1 MAKQKK
7 ATAKDAR
14 VILQLYD
21 LRRETEMRKARNF
34 YVMQFNPQ
42 SFDDVVKVVGAFGS
56 DENRWFRQ
64 MVSYWEMAA
73 SLVLRGAVH
82 EELFMDSAGEMF
94 FTFYKIKPY
103 LPQLRKQFN
112 SPEFLGHMDK
122 LIHRSA
128 ENRKR
133 MKVMEERMA
142 QFAKMRAAS
151 ETGKREP
158 GTVAPKTETRTAA
171 RIASTGA
178 GQA

>member
-14 VILQLYD
+14 LILELYD
-21 LRRETEMRKARNF
+21 LRREAEMRKARNF
-34 YVMQFNPQ
+34 YALQFNPQ

-64 MVSYWEMAA
+64 VVSYWEMAA

-94 FTFYKIKPY
+94 FIFYKIKPF

-122 LIHRSA
+122 LIHHSA

-133 MKVMEERMA
+133 LKIMEERMA
-142 QFAKMRAAS
+142 QFNKMRAAS
-151 ETGKREP
+151 ETGKQKY
-158 GTVAPKTETRTAA
+158 GT
-171 RIASTGA
+171 
-178 GQA
+178 

>member
-1 MAKQKK
+1 MAKK

-14 VILQLYD
+14 VVLEFYD
-21 LRRETEMRKARNF
+21 LRREAEMRKARNF
-34 YVMQFNPQ
+34 YAMQFNPQ
-42 SFDDVVKVVGAFGS
+42 SYDDVVKVVGSFGS

-64 MVSYWEMAA
+64 LVSYWEMGA

-94 FTFYKIKPY
+94 FVFSKIKPF
-103 LPQLRKQFN
+103 LAELRKKFD

-133 MKVMEERMA
+133 LKVMEERMA
-142 QFAKMRAAS
+142 AFAKMRAATAT
-151 ETGKREP
+151 EGKREY
-158 GTVAPKTETRTAA
+158 GT
-171 RIASTGA
+171 
-178 GQA
+178 